1 MPRRKNKKFKRQKR
15 HDHNHKDECIFE
27 SSIEEDLRRQRQRQ
41 KEREK
46 DREMLKEPEEEDRMD
61 ETDTPFVE
69 KCETRRQDIVLRGMS
84 TTSLV
89 DIAQL
94 PARSLLSVH
103 NESPLLSRTQR
114 NRIQNLWHSRYL
126 LSQMHMHSKAS
137 LLYTRKVKW
146 RNHALPDG
154 TSAPVDLTCKSHLH
168 SAART
173 LDVVKFDHDHDGGQ
187 QLPTIATTVQGGFG
201 IFTAAYGRQDSFHTL
216 RGLPVHSLRMHE
228 KSGWCGTV
236 VLSDDRYSLYKF
248 QCYPLPDATS
258 FFEMRLQ
265 EPVTDFVFGTDLVL
279 FACPRYYGK
288 ATLSPTF
295 LTLEDGREGELR
307 CLNIQNFP
315 HSDALRVE
323 MTCTK
328 EKFIAFG
335 HRNGQVSLLDLRQ
348 SQSCCSILQ
357 HLPKDS
363 SSSIL
368 GSATDLQFLS
378 NNHQLLVKRSFGS
391 TQLHD
396 LRQMTSSSSSSQ
408 QGDSSSTSRIMP
420 RRRATMSSSVVH
432 HLQVPSDHGIL
443 TTASSRCNGM
453 VVDPTCQQTLISP
466 YIDSDHNAALGFW
479 SLNTGTFAGKK
490 ILAKNPEQDPIFVEM
505 CPTTTASFLNNSNN
519 DNTNNDRRGE
529 SSRKHDGLFNQHPSS
544 DFGVWLK
551 CGRFSKS
558 RAQSSKAGS
567 LHHLSLPGASLAIN

>member
-15 HDHNHKDECIFE
+15 HNHQNDECLFE
-27 SSIEEDLRRQRQRQ
+27 TSIEEDLRRQRQRQ
-41 KEREK
+41 IERER
-46 DREMLKEPEEEDRMD
+46 DREMMKEFEEDRMD
-61 ETDTPFVE
+61 ETDTSFVE
-69 KCETRRQDIVLRGMS
+69 NVETRRQDIVLRGMS
-84 TTSLV
+84 VAPLI

-103 NESPLLSRTQR
+103 NESPLLSRIQR

-126 LSQMHMHSKAS
+126 LSQMHVHSKAS

-146 RNHALPDG
+146 RNHSLPDG
-154 TSAPVDLTCKSHLH
+154 TSAPVDLTCKSNLH

-173 LDVVKFDHDHDGGQ
+173 MDVVTFDEG

-201 IFTAAYGRQDSFHTL
+201 IFTAAYGRQERFNTL

-236 VLSDDRYSLYKF
+236 VLSDDRYALYKF

-258 FFEMRLQ
+258 LFEVMLQ

-323 MTCTK
+323 MTCAK

-348 SQSCCSILQ
+348 SQSCCTILQ
-357 HLPKDS
+357 HLPIDS
-363 SSSIL
+363 TSEIF
-368 GSATDLQFLS
+368 GSATDLKFLS
-378 NNHQLLVKRSFGS
+378 NHQLLVKRSFGT

-396 LRQMTSSSSSSQ
+396 LRQISSRLEQ
-408 QGDSSSTSRIMP
+408 DSSKM
-420 RRRATMSSSVVH
+420 RRRATSVVH
-432 HLQVPSDHGIL
+432 HLQVPSDGIL
-443 TTASSRCNGM
+443 STASSRCNGM
-453 VVDPTCQQTLISP
+453 VVDPTCQQTLLSP
-466 YIDSDHNAALGFW
+466 YIDSDRNATLGFW
-479 SLNTGTFAGKK
+479 SLKTGTFAGQK
-490 ILAKNPEQDPIFVEM
+490 ILAKNPERDPIFVEM
-505 CPTTTASFLNNSNN
+505 CPTTTASFLN
-519 DNTNNDRRGE
+519 RGE
-529 SSRKHDGLFNQHPSS
+529 MKHGLSNPS

-558 RAQSSKAGS
+558 RAQGGKAGS
-567 LHHLSLPGASLAIN
+567 LHHLSLPGALADTPSVCSYSA